1 MNRRF
6 LLALLF
12 VIAGQLLTHAAEPL
26 RVGVFDVDASP
37 PLGSPLAYDP
47 TKGVETPLS
56 CRGIVLVGTG
66 QPIVI
71 CALDWIGLANG
82 GQALFREKLAAA
94 AGTLPERVAVHTLH
108 QHDAPRCD
116 FAADALLHQQ
126 YGLSGAGFDPA
137 FCRDVVTRAAA
148 AVKQATADAS
158 PVTHLGLGVGEVE
171 MVASNR
177 RILGPDGKVQHVRWT
192 ATKDPVVR
200 AFPVGTIDPQL
211 KLISFW
217 NGDKPLAALTF
228 YATHPQ
234 SYYRTGLANPDFPGL
249 ARNARQKETGVPHVH
264 LNGAGGNIGAGKW
277 NDGSPENRQVLADRV
292 AAGMKRAWEQTM
304 KERVT
309 AADANWSVEPVGLP
323 ISKHMDEQKLEQVV
337 SNSEVNPQDRFSA
350 AQDLVWLRR
359 CKNGETIDIACLSI
373 KNARVL
379 FMPGELFVEYQLAAQ
394 QVRPDLFVSMAAY
407 GEYGPGYIG
416 TETAYDEGG
425 YETGPGASHVA
436 PEVEEVLMGAIR
448 KLLETP
454 AK

>member
-6 LLALLF
+6 LLVLFF
-12 VIAGQLLTHAAEPL
+12 VIAAPLLAHAAEPL

-37 PLGSPLAYDP
+37 PLGTPMAYDP

-56 CRGIVLVGTG
+56 CRGILLVGSE

-82 GQALFREKLAAA
+82 GQSLFREKLAAA
-94 AGTLPERVAVHTLH
+94 AGTVPERVVVHTLH

-126 YGLSGAGFDPA
+126 YGLSGAGFDLA
-137 FCRDVVTRAAA
+137 FCRDVVNRAAA
-148 AVKQATADAS
+148 AVKQATTDAS
-158 PVTHLGLGVGEVE
+158 PVTHVGLGIGEVE

-192 ATKDPVVR
+192 ATSDPAVR

-217 NGDKPLAALTF
+217 KDEKPIAALTF

-249 ARNARQKETGVPHVH
+249 ARNARQQETGVPHVH

-292 AAGMKRAWEQTM
+292 AAGMKVAWEQTK
-304 KERVT
+304 KEPVT
-309 AADANWSVEPVGLP
+309 AADVHWSVEPVLLP
-323 ISKHMDEQKLEQVV
+323 VSKHMDAEKLEQVV
-337 SNSEVNPQDRFSA
+337 SNSDAKPQDRFTA

-359 CKNGETIDIACLSI
+359 CQKGETIDIACLAV

-379 FMPGELFVEYQLAAQ
+379 FMPGELFVEYQLNAQ
-394 QVRPDLFVSMAAY
+394 QARPDLFVAMAAY

-416 TETAYDEGG
+416 TKVAYDEGG

-436 PEVEEVLMGAIR
+436 PDVEGVLMGAVR
-448 KLLETP
+448 KLLEVP
-454 AK
+454 DK